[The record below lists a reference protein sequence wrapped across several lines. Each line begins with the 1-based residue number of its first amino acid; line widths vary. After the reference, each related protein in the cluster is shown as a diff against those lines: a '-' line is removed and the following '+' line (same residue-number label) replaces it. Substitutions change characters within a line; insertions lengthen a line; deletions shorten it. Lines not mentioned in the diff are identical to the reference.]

1 MSKYV
6 LVIGGTGVIGSYI
19 VEELLNMNHRVDAV
33 TLDDVASDNLNLRY
47 IQGNFLDY
55 HVVRQFLKGRHYDG
69 IIDLMT
75 YNTAQYAERY
85 DLLLGSADH
94 FIFVSSY
101 RVYSDAEIPT
111 VESSPRLLDVVED
124 REFLASDDY
133 SLFKA
138 REENIIRSSKFKNWT
153 IVRPA
158 ITYSSMRIAFITLEL
173 PLMLRRAKAGKP
185 IYIPQEACDIQA
197 TCTFAGDAAKLI
209 ARLLFNSDAYC
220 EAFSVCTAEHQT
232 WGTIAGYY
240 KEILGADIR
249 PVPIQD
255 YLNFFGNKQA
265 NRWQLMYDRCMQRVM
280 DNSKVL
286 SVTGMK
292 QEDFLSIRDGIER
305 MIREVPEDRQWSEYT
320 QLLNVDAAMDAYT
333 KEH

>member
-1 MSKYV
+1 MSKQV
-6 LVIGGTGVIGSYI
+6 LVIGGTGVIGSY
-19 VEELLNMNHRVDAV
+19 
-33 TLDDVASDNLNLRY
+33 
-47 IQGNFLDY
+47 
-55 HVVRQFLKGRHYDG
+55 
-69 IIDLMT
+69 
-75 YNTAQYAERY
+75 
-85 DLLLGSADH
+85 
-94 FIFVSSY
+94 
-101 RVYSDAEIPT
+101 
-111 VESSPRLLDVVED
+111 
-124 REFLASDDY
+124 
-133 SLFKA
+133 
-138 REENIIRSSKFKNWT
+138 
-153 IVRPA
+153 
-158 ITYSSMRIAFITLEL
+158 TLEL

-209 ARLLFNSDAYC
+209 TRLLFNSDAYC

-255 YLNFFGNKQA
+255 YLNFFGNKQV

-305 MIREVPEDRQWSEYT
+305 MIREVPVDRQWSEYT
-320 QLLNVDAAMDAYT
+320 QLLDVDAAMDAYA